1 MSKTEGT
8 GLYTVSYPTAGL
20 HLNGEEGRVST
31 PAKILVVD
39 DQPLVLY
46 TLRRFLAQQ
55 SHWEIYEAADGKA
68 ALDRVS
74 EIDPDVVV
82 LDIVMPGMNGLAAAK
97 EIHRVAPRT
106 KIILMSSYYSTQ
118 EAEMLAFFNDLFI
131 PKSETATKLIPT
143 INRLLPEKRQPH

>member
-1 MSKTEGT
+1 MYSARPD
-8 GLYTVSYPTAGL
+8 PTAGL
-20 HLNGEEGRVST
+20 HVNGEEGRVPT

-39 DQPLVLY
+39 DQPLVRY

-55 SHWEIYEAADGKA
+55 SHWEIYEAANGKA

-97 EIHRVAPRT
+97 EIHRVSRRT
-106 KIILMSSYYSTQ
+106 KIVLISSHYTTQ
-118 EAEMLAFFNDLFI
+118 EAAKVAFFNGNFV
-131 PKSETATKLIPT
+131 PKSEIGTKLIPT
-143 INRLLPEKRQPH
+143 INCLLPEERHQN

>member
-1 MSKTEGT
+1 
-8 GLYTVSYPTAGL
+8 
-20 HLNGEEGRVST
+20 
-31 PAKILVVD
+31 VVD
-39 DQPLVLY
+39 DQALVLY

-143 INRLLPEKRQPH
+143 INRLLPGKRQPH